1 MFDDDEDD
9 DAADGCSFSC
19 TALCGRMVAIGA
31 IRAEAAA
38 SLLGLLMSCG
48 IAFVFSADCDIT
60 GFTTI
65 DFLFV
70 SPPLSN
76 GDDAAGAAS
85 FLRISSNVFVVV
97 VVVGVVVMLGML
109 ATTGTALAAQE
120 DGEAAVGCTSFTNG
134 PGANVVC
141 APFLL
146 FRLSE
151 L

>member
-1 MFDDDEDD
+1 MMCDDDEDD
-9 DAADGCSFSC
+9 DAADCCSFSC
-19 TALCGRMVAIGA
+19 TALFGRMVAIGA
-31 IRAEAAA
+31 IRAAAR
-38 SLLGLLMSCG
+38 LLGLLMGCG

-76 GDDAAGAAS
+76 GDDAAGTAS
-85 FLRISSNVFVVV
+85 FLRISSNVFVFVLVNVV
-97 VVVGVVVMLGML
+97 VLGMF
-109 ATTGTALAAQE
+109 ATTGTAH
-120 DGEAAVGCTSFTNG
+120 AVMLLLLEVDIGCTSLTNG

>member
-1 MFDDDEDD
+1 MMCDDDGDADD
-9 DAADGCSFSC
+9 DAAESCSFSC
-19 TALCGRMVAIGA
+19 TELCTRTVAMGA
-31 IRAEAAA
+31 IRAAAR
-38 SLLGLLMSCG
+38 LLGLLMSCG

-97 VVVGVVVMLGML
+97 VGVVVIMLGMF
-109 ATTGTALAAQE
+109 ATTGTAL
-120 DGEAAVGCTSFTNG
+120 GVEAVVGCTSFTNG

>member
-1 MFDDDEDD
+1 MCADDDDDEDD
-9 DAADGCSFSC
+9 DAADGCSPSC
-19 TALCGRMVAIGA
+19 TALFGIMVAIGA
-31 IRAEAAA
+31 IRAAAR
-38 SLLGLLMSCG
+38 LFGLLMACG

-60 GFTTI
+60 GFTMI

-76 GDDAAGAAS
+76 GDDAAAS

-97 VVVGVVVMLGML
+97 VVMVGMF
-109 ATTGTALAAQE
+109 ATTGTALAVLPEE
-120 DGEAAVGCTSFTNG
+120 DIGFTSFTNG

>member
-1 MFDDDEDD
+1 MCDEDGDADD
-9 DAADGCSFSC
+9 DAAESCSFSC
-19 TALCGRMVAIGA
+19 TELCTRTVAMGA
-31 IRAEAAA
+31 IRAAAR
-38 SLLGLLMSCG
+38 LLGLLMSCG

-97 VVVGVVVMLGML
+97 VGVVVIMLGMF
-109 ATTGTALAAQE
+109 ATTGTAL
-120 DGEAAVGCTSFTNG
+120 GVEAVVGCTSFTNG

-141 APFLL
+141 APLL

>member
-1 MFDDDEDD
+1 
-9 DAADGCSFSC
+9 
-19 TALCGRMVAIGA
+19 MVAIGA
-31 IRAEAAA
+31 IRAAAR
-38 SLLGLLMSCG
+38 LFGLWMACG

-60 GFTTI
+60 GFTMI

-76 GDDAAGAAS
+76 GDDAAGTAS
-85 FLRISSNVFVVV
+85 FLRISSNVFVFVV
-97 VVVGVVVMLGML
+97 VVDVVVF
-109 ATTGTALAAQE
+109 ATTGTAQAMLE
-120 DGEAAVGCTSFTNG
+120 VDIGCTSFTNG

>member
-1 MFDDDEDD
+1 
-9 DAADGCSFSC
+9 
-19 TALCGRMVAIGA
+19 
-31 IRAEAAA
+31 
-38 SLLGLLMSCG
+38 MSCG

-97 VVVGVVVMLGML
+97 VGAVVIMLGMF
-109 ATTGTALAAQE
+109 ATTGSE
-120 DGEAAVGCTSFTNG
+120 RGVEAVVGCTSFTNG

>member
-1 MFDDDEDD
+1 MMCDDDEDD
-9 DAADGCSFSC
+9 DAVDCCSFSC
-19 TALCGRMVAIGA
+19 TALLGRIVAIGA
-31 IRAEAAA
+31 IRAAAR
-38 SLLGLLMSCG
+38 LFGLLMACG

-76 GDDAAGAAS
+76 GDDAAGTAS
-85 FLRISSNVFVVV
+85 FLRISSNVFVVLVDV
-97 VVVGVVVMLGML
+97 VVLEMF
-109 ATTGTALAAQE
+109 ATTGTAQ
-120 DGEAAVGCTSFTNG
+120 AVMLLLLEVDIGCTSLTNG

>member
-1 MFDDDEDD
+1 MMCDDDEDD
-9 DAADGCSFSC
+9 DAADCCSFSC
-19 TALCGRMVAIGA
+19 TALFGRIVAIGA
-31 IRAEAAA
+31 IRAAV
-38 SLLGLLMSCG
+38 SLFGLLMACG

-60 GFTTI
+60 GFTKI

-76 GDDAAGAAS
+76 GDDAAGTAS
-85 FLRISSNVFVVV
+85 FLRISSNVFVFVLVDVV
-97 VVVGVVVMLGML
+97 VLEMF
-109 ATTGTALAAQE
+109 ATTGTAQ
-120 DGEAAVGCTSFTNG
+120 AVMLLLEVDIGCTSFTNG

>member
-9 DAADGCSFSC
+9 DAGDGCSFSC
-19 TALCGRMVAIGA
+19 TALCGRMGTIGA
-31 IRAEAAA
+31 IRAAAA

-109 ATTGTALAAQE
+109 ATTGTAL
-120 DGEAAVGCTSFTNG
+120 EAEEEAVVGCTSFTNG

>member
-1 MFDDDEDD
+1 MCDDDEDD
-9 DAADGCSFSC
+9 DDGCSISC
-19 TALCGRMVAIGA
+19 TALFGRMVAMGA
-31 IRAEAAA
+31 IRAAARLFGRWMA
-38 SLLGLLMSCG
+38 CG

-76 GDDAAGAAS
+76 GDDAAGTAS
-85 FLRISSNVFVVV
+85 FLRISSNVFVFVLVVAVV
-97 VVVGVVVMLGML
+97 VLGMF
-109 ATTGTALAAQE
+109 ATTGTAQAVMLE
-120 DGEAAVGCTSFTNG
+120 VDVVGCTSLTNG

>member
-1 MFDDDEDD
+1 MCDDDEDD
-9 DAADGCSFSC
+9 DAADCCSFSC
-19 TALCGRMVAIGA
+19 TALFGRMVAIGA
-31 IRAEAAA
+31 IRAAAR
-38 SLLGLLMSCG
+38 LLGLLMGCG

-76 GDDAAGAAS
+76 GDDAAGTAS
-85 FLRISSNVFVVV
+85 FLRISSNVFVFVLVDVV
-97 VVVGVVVMLGML
+97 VF
-109 ATTGTALAAQE
+109 ATTGTAQ
-120 DGEAAVGCTSFTNG
+120 AVMLLEVDIGCTSLTNG